1 MSKKEFIG
9 ISLEGDVLKIAQV
22 HLSKGKLS
30 LDKLDRITLIEKL
43 DKSKERKD
51 SKKSNDDTTVKVEA
65 ESVFGIEEKTSP
77 NDTSNQTSTETAVKT
92 DTDILSVAE
101 GEVSEQVESNEML
114 IHNLLISID
123 SKWVNIGLNISSGST
138 IFQIVKGQNHLDLKK
153 KELSVVI
160 NEKLESIYGD
170 TKSSD
175 HYAYEVRDDGTL
187 ILASND
193 NEIELLNL
201 IDQSK
206 DLYSGKVFIKEILP
220 DEAAL
225 IGLVRNNYQLE
236 DYEITGIVNL
246 GEKTTRLIFLKGNQ
260 VWSVTP
266 LINEGTKSKN
276 VLSTVYSK
284 ILFQLDTSELPS
296 LERIVITNNV
306 LGDSALTFF
315 KKNFTDIKVENLN
328 FDDRLLTY
336 ESDLKHIVPSYTSA
350 IALAWAAAGY
360 KNEAYKSYSF
370 LPGYIVDRQKVF
382 KLQWHGVLFLLLIA
396 FMPALFNYL
405 YKNNLKTINSLQSEI
420 LRTDNQIKNVRPLVI
435 GVNDLSSKY
444 NQINQQLKRLDALN
458 KGTDK
463 WGKTLSLVNN
473 GVAQVNGC
481 WIINMRKVKDG
492 LLIQGYSLYRSR
504 IPRFTDLFSKANL
517 QDVHVGK
524 MKGKKVYK
532 FTVMVQKVLND
543 KTD

>member
-225 IGLVRNNYQLE
+225 IGLV
-236 DYEITGIVNL
+236 
-246 GEKTTRLIFLKGNQ
+246 
-260 VWSVTP
+260 
-266 LINEGTKSKN
+266 
-276 VLSTVYSK
+276 
-284 ILFQLDTSELPS
+284 
-296 LERIVITNNV
+296 
-306 LGDSALTFF
+306 
-315 KKNFTDIKVENLN
+315 
-328 FDDRLLTY
+328 
-336 ESDLKHIVPSYTSA
+336 
-350 IALAWAAAGY
+350 
-360 KNEAYKSYSF
+360 
-370 LPGYIVDRQKVF
+370 
-382 KLQWHGVLFLLLIA
+382 
-396 FMPALFNYL
+396 
-405 YKNNLKTINSLQSEI
+405 
-420 LRTDNQIKNVRPLVI
+420 
-435 GVNDLSSKY
+435 
-444 NQINQQLKRLDALN
+444 
-458 KGTDK
+458 
-463 WGKTLSLVNN
+463 
-473 GVAQVNGC
+473 
-481 WIINMRKVKDG
+481 
-492 LLIQGYSLYRSR
+492 
-504 IPRFTDLFSKANL
+504 
-517 QDVHVGK
+517 
-524 MKGKKVYK
+524 
-532 FTVMVQKVLND
+532 
-543 KTD
+543 